1 MAPLA
6 GRQLGGIDCSVVSWV
21 SEPHQRRQVVP
32 VSARSSLRY
41 GRKGRQEES
50 DLLSTPAVLKG
61 ARWACRKQW
70 KPS

>member
-1 MAPLA
+1 MATLA
-6 GRQLGGIDCSVVSWV
+6 GRQLGEIDCSVFSWV

-41 GRKGRQEES
+41 GRKGRQEKS
-50 DLLSTPAVLKG
+50 ALLSTPALLKG
-61 ARWACRKQW
+61 ARWAWRKQW